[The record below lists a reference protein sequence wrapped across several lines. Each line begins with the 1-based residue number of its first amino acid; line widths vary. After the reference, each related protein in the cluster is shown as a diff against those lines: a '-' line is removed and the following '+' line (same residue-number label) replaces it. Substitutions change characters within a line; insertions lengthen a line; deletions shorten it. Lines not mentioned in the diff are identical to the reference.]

1 MYVQKGYAGNRLLYV
16 KDKEQEGEDNKG
28 ENNNYTRYTQ
38 DDRFNDQGK
47 GRWILKW
54 VEREDTDILY
64 YDLGALEV
72 FTTLRGVRY
81 AYNEKGEL
89 VRPKDGEPIY
99 AMKDGVPF
107 LEIVSPSYEELAYSR
122 KERRF
127 EYVPS
132 GTNSIIWHQTE
143 AGTAR

>member
-1 MYVQKGYAGNRLLYV
+1 M
-16 KDKEQEGEDNKG
+16 
-28 ENNNYTRYTQ
+28 
-38 DDRFNDQGK
+38 
-47 GRWILKW
+47 
-54 VEREDTDILY
+54 
-64 YDLGALEV
+64 
-72 FTTLRGVRY
+72 RY

-132 GTNSIIWHQTE
+132 GTKFYHLASDGSWDSEVETVHGNGICDGGENRQNIGVGGPGIEGSL
-143 AGTAR
+143 

>member
-1 MYVQKGYAGNRLLYV
+1 MDSQVG
-16 KDKEQEGEDNKG
+16 
-28 ENNNYTRYTQ
+28 
-38 DDRFNDQGK
+38 
-47 GRWILKW
+47 

-72 FTTLRGVRY
+72 LRHFGACGMPITKR
-81 AYNEKGEL
+81 GEL

-132 GTNSIIWHQTE
+132 GTKFYHLASDGSWDSEVEPYTEWHM
-143 AGTAR
+143 

>member
-16 KDKEQEGEDNKG
+16 KGKEQEG

-38 DDRFNDQGK
+38 DDWFNDQGK
-47 GRWILKW
+47 GRWILKR

-72 FTTLRGVRY
+72 FTTLRGL
-81 AYNEKGEL
+81 NTF
-89 VRPKDGEPIY
+89 RPGQ
-99 AMKDGVPF
+99 
-107 LEIVSPSYEELAYSR
+107 
-122 KERRF
+122 
-127 EYVPS
+127 
-132 GTNSIIWHQTE
+132 NSIIWHQTE

>member
-1 MYVQKGYAGNRLLYV
+1 MTGST
-16 KDKEQEGEDNKG
+16 
-28 ENNNYTRYTQ
+28 TR
-38 DDRFNDQGK
+38 GK
-47 GRWILKW
+47 ADGFSSGLSAKIQTFYITIR
-54 VEREDTDILY
+54 
-64 YDLGALEV
+64 ALEV

-132 GTNSIIWHQTE
+132 GTKFYHLASTE

>member
-1 MYVQKGYAGNRLLYV
+1 M
-16 KDKEQEGEDNKG
+16 
-28 ENNNYTRYTQ
+28 
-38 DDRFNDQGK
+38 
-47 GRWILKW
+47 
-54 VEREDTDILY
+54 
-64 YDLGALEV
+64 
-72 FTTLRGVRY
+72 RY

-122 KERRF
+122 KEGRF

-132 GTNSIIWHQTE
+132 WDKFYHLASDGSRDSEVEPYTGGICDGGENRQNIGVGGPDIEGSL
-143 AGTAR
+143 